1 MTPRSAAIAL
11 AGVAVVV
18 SACTAPGE
26 ASREPAGT
34 SVESSPSPSSP
45 PPSEAAPSPDAVL
58 PSAALAC
65 ADYIDTSPPPGDFE
79 IVAGVVALPTSPG
92 HVALQASDGGSGSAE
107 RLFAKTGLLVRAGA
121 TFELVVPSTVADRMA
136 VVWGSPG
143 TPTRRLTV
151 NACRPRDGSAAGW
164 LAYPGGYLVDEEMCA
179 PLDVVAQSTPH
190 RVLLGIGHG
199 CPGQAAPPR

>member
-1 MTPRSAAIAL
+1 MTPRTAGIAL

-18 SACTAPGE
+18 GACTAPGE
-26 ASREPAGT
+26 GAREPAGN
-34 SVESSPSPSSP
+34 SVESSPSPS
-45 PPSEAAPSPDAVL
+45 PSQAGAAPSADTVL

-65 ADYIDTSPPPGDFE
+65 ADYIDTQPPPGDFDV
-79 IVAGVVALPTSPG
+79 VAGVVALPASPQ
-92 HVALQASDGGSGSAE
+92 HVALQASDGGPGSAE

-136 VVWGSPG
+136 VVWGGPG

-151 NACRPRDGSAAGW
+151 DACRLRDGSAAGW
-164 LAYPGGYLVDEEMCA
+164 LAYPGGYLVDEVMCA
-179 PLDVVAQSTPH
+179 PLDVVVRGTPH
-190 RVLLGIGHG
+190 RVLLGIGQA